1 MNENATKFKVNNRR
15 WTDAQLAAFEKA
27 WFEVVA
33 EQSATNPLF
42 KRVADSFYA
51 FRAKYKVWGEA
62 QQLNPTYL
70 K

>member
-1 MNENATKFKVNNRR
+1 
-15 WTDAQLAAFEKA
+15 
-27 WFEVVA
+27 VA

-51 FRAKYKVWGEA
+51 FRAKYKGWGEA
-62 QQLNPTYL
+62 QFLKPTYL